1 MDDKKVISEINH
13 EGIYK
18 SVYRIPIFFALKNTI
33 TVNNRGKV
41 NPFTLKIQLNKTKI
55 LKSYFVKEKQKTKEF
70 FGKEI

>member
-41 NPFTLKIQLNKTKI
+41 NPFTLKI
-55 LKSYFVKEKQKTKEF
+55 
-70 FGKEI
+70 